1 MLPRKLD
8 RDNIQKEVLAAL
20 FSSSERHENLPST
33 AAAEKSEA
41 CSLVV
46 ESAEELVES
55 PEKLTPADESNMAN
69 SKLENYEEGMHSL

>member
-1 MLPRKLD
+1 M
-8 RDNIQKEVLAAL
+8 
-20 FSSSERHENLPST
+20 RHENLHST

-55 PEKLTPADESNMAN
+55 PADESNMAN
-69 SKLENYEEGMHSL
+69 SKVENYEEGMHSL